1 MYLIMSNGHSA
12 TRWIANIL
20 TKKDLSHCFHSY
32 DLIGKNSSLK
42 NIISYHD
49 YLKKKIND
57 KTIVGSI
64 HLPYHLSEI
73 EKSKLD
79 KMGVKIF
86 YLIRNPIDKINSMIN
101 FYLEKFILNG
111 FFTNSNKVFKKNSN
125 FNNLD
130 AKEAYKTCDKYINKF
145 FNMYLISKKKYYLYY
160 LKETLQFRIHKKIK
174 NLRINNLIFE
184 NKNCQKY
191 LSLVMINLFLYA
203 SRACI
208 IFDKQCINEK
218 NIIRFEDVVKNEK
231 EFLKYALF
239 LDDRFNIDN
248 LNISSFREKIGRNV
262 KNYKK
267 RKFWPKEFE
276 NFFNKQIESENLI
289 SFYLK
294 MNYQFN

>member
-101 FYLEKFILNG
+101 FYLEKFILSG
-111 FFTNSNKVFKKNSN
+111 FFTNSNKVFKRNSN
-125 FNNLD
+125 FDNLD
-130 AKEAYKTCDKYINKF
+130 AKEAYKTCYEYINKF
-145 FNMYLISKKKYYLYY
+145 FNMYLVSRKKYYFYY
-160 LKETLQFRIHKKIK
+160 LKETLQFRIYKKVK
-174 NLRINNLIFE
+174 NLRINNLIF
-184 NKNCQKY
+184 
-191 LSLVMINLFLYA
+191 
-203 SRACI
+203 
-208 IFDKQCINEK
+208 
-218 NIIRFEDVVKNEK
+218 
-231 EFLKYALF
+231 
-239 LDDRFNIDN
+239 
-248 LNISSFREKIGRNV
+248 
-262 KNYKK
+262 
-267 RKFWPKEFE
+267 
-276 NFFNKQIESENLI
+276 
-289 SFYLK
+289 
-294 MNYQFN
+294 